1 MKKILVVEVRDTAVH
16 QLKQSLEGK
25 GYEVFIARKGKE
37 ALEIVAQRRI
47 DLVLLDLGL
56 PDINGIY
63 ICKELRADNPVLPI
77 IILSVKS
84 DESDK
89 VRALKLCADDYV
101 SKPYYTDE
109 LLARIEVRFLH
120 AERMRSGTEKKN
132 DSIDPLEVNIL
143 QRRVKVQNQEIEL
156 TFTEF

>member
-63 ICKELRADNPVLPI
+63 ICKELRADYPTLPI
-77 IILSVKS
+77 IILSIKS

-89 VRALKLCADDYV
+89 VRALQLCADDYV

-109 LLARIEVRFLH
+109 LLARIDVQFHH
-120 AERMRSGTEKKN
+120 AERMRSGTHRRTY
-132 DSIDPLEVNIL
+132 SAGPLEVNIL
-143 QRRVKVQNQEIEL
+143 QRRVRVNGLEIEL
-156 TFTEF
+156 TY